1 MDHAHQ
7 LTTVSPPF
15 GSAADAAPFCLGS
28 AQNLTQCPTLG
39 CRGSSG
45 PRHGWAKD
53 GTVRPSPSVPA
64 KRPLAVAAAAGI
76 AFPASRAGTQV
87 LSMASGSRR
96 DDGADGA
103 DEGPMAAALDA
114 ADRRL
119 ANNAATSSQCRVAW
133 WNCQIARPSPF
144 RVRIAADW
152 RGGLGRVT
160 SGLPATTRAQCP
172 PANRDRSRT
181 AKLAPL
187 RSGLRGDSGPTRCP
201 RNRLFRRHVDL
212 ASSARGLRRQLLCQG
227 LLSAHYIVTE
237 TRRPFP
243 GLTAHQAHSH
253 WTPDHRDRR

>member
-187 RSGLRGDSGPTRCP
+187 RSGLRGDSGPTTLPSEQALSSTCRPCLFCP
-201 RNRLFRRHVDL
+201 RPQAPALVPRPLECTLYSHRNTPSIPRPHSSPSPL
-212 ASSARGLRRQLLCQG
+212 ALDARP
-227 LLSAHYIVTE
+227 S
-237 TRRPFP
+237 
-243 GLTAHQAHSH
+243 
-253 WTPDHRDRR
+253 